1 MNAIVW
7 FFHHLLDAALMS
19 ASMVWDVAWS
29 LVLGFVISGLLQVV
43 VSQER
48 LQRALGGNGLR
59 QVALA
64 TGFGAASSSCSY
76 ASAAISRTLFTGGAG
91 LVPSLAFLMASTNLV
106 VELGVVL
113 WLLMGWQFTA
123 AEWLGGLVLIGIM
136 WALVR
141 LTYPA
146 ALAEAAR
153 AHAAGAGGHSHA
165 GPPVAGDTLWQK
177 LRQPET
183 PMRVA
188 QSVVMDARMLWKDLA
203 IGFVVAGVL
212 AAFVPPLVWSHLFL
226 HHSAPWVRVVV
237 NAVIGPLLAIVTF
250 VCSIGNVPMAA
261 ILWAGGAGFGGVL
274 SFLYADL
281 IVLPLLDVYR
291 RYYGWRFAAY
301 IFCVFF
307 VAMAASG
314 VVMDLVFHASGLV
327 PDARPDIRAHVE
339 HFSLNYTFWLNV
351 VFGASA
357 VWLWRKGRVSEMAQ
371 HCCH

>member
-1 MNAIVW
+1 MNAIAW
-7 FFHHLLDAALMS
+7 FLHHLLDAALM
-19 ASMVWDVAWS
+19 AAGMFWDVAWS

-76 ASAAISRTLFTGGAG
+76 ASAAISRTLFSGGAG

-136 WALVR
+136 WVLVR

-153 AHAAGAGGHSHA
+153 ARAAGAGGHGHA
-165 GPPVAGDTLWQK
+165 GPPVQGDTLWQK

-183 PMRVA
+183 PARVA

-203 IGFVVAGVL
+203 IGFAVAGLL
-212 AAFVPPLVWSHLFL
+212 AAFVPAQVWSAVFL
-226 HHSAPWVRVVV
+226 HASAPWVRLLA

-261 ILWAGGAGFGGVL
+261 ILWASGAGFGGVL

-291 RYYGWRFAAY
+291 RYYGWKFAAY

-314 VVMDLVFHASGLV
+314 VVVALLFHAVGLV
-327 PDARPDIRAHVE
+327 PHPHADIRAHVE
-339 HFSLNYTFWLNV
+339 HVSLNYTFWLNV
-351 VFGASA
+351 AFGALA
-357 VWLWRKGRVSEMAQ
+357 VWLWRRGRVSGTAH